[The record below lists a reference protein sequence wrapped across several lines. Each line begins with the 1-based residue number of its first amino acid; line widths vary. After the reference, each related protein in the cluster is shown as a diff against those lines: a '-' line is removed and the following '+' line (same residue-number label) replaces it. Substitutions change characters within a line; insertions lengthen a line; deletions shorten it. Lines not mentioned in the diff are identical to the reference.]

1 MFVCVCL
8 RFWLNRKWVYC
19 ARKNSHINQTKYT
32 NSYFTRPGQFS
43 KCVCMKIKQ
52 FLCLRHT
59 NSVSRTQMIIRMP
72 ANGNTPVII
81 WTKNTPPNIF
91 ETFICLL
98 NRSLYSRFIYMHM
111 LCIYV
116 YTLST
121 FNKRIWCWMSFIEE
135 EKNDELL
142 SQRIKTH
149 VEKIHSREVTNC
161 YTLFRMYVFL
171 CCFFVS
177 FKWIDMT
184 HKWSKQ

>member
-1 MFVCVCL
+1 MSLL
-8 RFWLNRKWVYC
+8 RAQPLI
-19 ARKNSHINQTKYT
+19 HEPNQIYT
-32 NSYFTRPGQFS
+32 NSYFIRPGQFS

-59 NSVSRTQMIIRMP
+59 NSVSRTQTMIRMP

-81 WTKNTPPNIF
+81 WTKNTPPNMYIRNVYL
-91 ETFICLL
+91 FIESFTVF
-98 NRSLYSRFIYMHM
+98 SLH
-111 LCIYV
+111 LYV
-116 YTLST
+116 YAYTYTRCQRST
-121 FNKRIWCWMSFIEE
+121 NEFDDGRRCRSSKRK
-135 EKNDELL
+135 KNDELL

-161 YTLFRMYVFL
+161 YTLYRMYVFL
-171 CCFFVS
+171 CCCFVS